1 VLTRSLLDPR
11 GAFLIVEVPT
21 SRAERA
27 RGLRSR
33 PPVPMLFERA
43 RSVHTFGMRETID
56 VAFLDAH
63 HRVIRV
69 SSVPPRRI
77 AFALRARHI
86 LEIPARTDLRC
97 GDRLAP
103 AIEDPGAQ

>member
-1 VLTRSLLDPR
+1 
-11 GAFLIVEVPT
+11 
-21 SRAERA
+21 
-27 RGLRSR
+27 
-33 PPVPMLFERA
+33 MLFERA

-77 AFALRARHI
+77 AFALRARDV
-86 LEIPARTDLRC
+86 LEMPAGADVRC
-97 GDRLAP
+97 GERLAP
-103 AIEDPGAQ
+103 PIEGPDAQ